1 MRKIRRF
8 FQDNIAVK
16 IIWKTIK
23 ILIEILLLII
33 AITIIIQRVTN
44 NEKSFFGYR
53 IFCVITGSMEPQYTV
68 GDIILSKYKEP
79 EDLRVGD
86 TLVYIG
92 KKDQYAGKIITHK
105 IVEIEQDENGKY
117 LFHTMG
123 IANVVEDPV
132 VEEDQVYG
140 VVISSIKMMTWLYRI
155 MSNKYGLYFI
165 IILPISIFIF
175 VSFLRSKSREKK
187 RELEEIERERLRQE
201 EKARLESEMKKDNQ
215 ENTDKEENQE
225 QENSDEE
232 EVDAQEND
240 K

>member
-175 VSFLRSKSREKK
+175 VSFLRSKSKEKK
-187 RELEEIERERLRQE
+187 RELEENERERLRQE
-201 EKARLESEMKKDNQ
+201 EKAKLESEMKKDNQ
-215 ENTDKEENQE
+215 ENTDKEENQK

>member
-33 AITIIIQRVTN
+33 ALTIIIQRVTN
-44 NEKSFFGYR
+44 NEHGFFGYR

-175 VSFLRSKSREKK
+175 VSFLRSKSKEKK
-187 RELEEIERERLRQE
+187 RELEENERERLRQE
-201 EKARLESEMKKDNQ
+201 EKAKLESEMKKDNQ
-215 ENTDKEENQE
+215 ENTDKEENQK

>member
-33 AITIIIQRVTN
+33 ALTIIIQRVTN
-44 NEKSFFGYR
+44 NEHGFFGYR

-86 TLVYIG
+86 TLVYIR
-92 KKDQYAGKIITHK
+92 KKNQYAGKIITHK

-175 VSFLRSKSREKK
+175 VSFLRSKSKEKK
-187 RELEEIERERLRQE
+187 RELEENERERLRQE
-201 EKARLESEMKKDNQ
+201 EKAKLESEMKKDNQ
-215 ENTDKEENQE
+215 ENTDKEENQK

>member
-175 VSFLRSKSREKK
+175 VSFLRSKSKEKK
-187 RELEEIERERLRQE
+187 RELEENEREVG
-201 EKARLESEMKKDNQ
+201 S
-215 ENTDKEENQE
+215 
-225 QENSDEE
+225 
-232 EVDAQEND
+232 
-240 K
+240 